1 MKTLSLTLRQF
12 VKTLAMAVML
22 AVFISPAKAAHDHD
36 HIYVTIVD
44 YLGYQK
50 EAEAYLIKVKRVVDG
65 EAYYYYLH
73 FMDDA
78 VKYLKGHEGERLQ
91 ISLEGK
97 TWARAALGKHPV
109 VKIHQREEA
118 KR

>member
-1 MKTLSLTLRQF
+1 MSLTFRQF
-12 VKTLAMAVML
+12 AKTLAMAIML

-50 EAEAYLIKVKRVVDG
+50 ENEHYVVKVKRVVEG

-73 FMDDA
+73 FVDDA
-78 VKYLKGHEGERLQ
+78 AKYLKGHEGERLQ
-91 ISLEGK
+91 ISLDGK
-97 TWARAALGKHPV
+97 TWARAALEGHPV
-109 VKIHQREEA
+109 VKIHEREDA

>member
-1 MKTLSLTLRQF
+1 MSLTRRQL
-12 VKTLAMAVML
+12 VKALTMAIML
-22 AVFISPAKAAHDHD
+22 AVFISPAKAEHDHD

-50 EAEAYLIKVKRVVDG
+50 EAEDYVVKVKRVVDG

-73 FMDDA
+73 FLDDA
-78 VKYLKGHEGERLQ
+78 VKYLRGHEGERLQ
-91 ISLEGK
+91 ISLDGK

-109 VKIHQREEA
+109 VKIHQREDA
-118 KR
+118 NQ